1 MMKRNSTVFLLS
13 GLVALLSLP
22 AGSGA
27 VDFEKDIWP
36 ILEAECL
43 DCHGPDKQKSV
54 SYTHLTLPTI
64 SWV

>member
-1 MMKRNSTVFLLS
+1 MKQNPTVFLLS

-22 AGSGA
+22 ADSGA

-43 DCHGPDKQKSV
+43 DCHGPDKQKSEIRV
-54 SYTHLTLPTI
+54 DQRASLL
-64 SWV
+64 